1 MQNQCFNLALK
12 YTTLETGQRA
22 PNLASWTFCGKKNK
36 FLQNSKN
43 HFYMSLMKETMM
55 YAHKSQKLE
64 FAKKNIFFHFGSQGD
79 PPRDEKN
86 DFKGSPWAP
95 FWKKTI
101 MQTVQTIVKW
111 YSFANTYDT
120 FLVCARHFVAIH
132 DTFLGSLHNFA
143 AIHSKIANA
152 HQKSVMYSS
161 KIMKRTKKSVV
172 HSGKMMKRT

>member
-1 MQNQCFNLALK
+1 
-12 YTTLETGQRA
+12 
-22 PNLASWTFCGKKNK
+22 
-36 FLQNSKN
+36 
-43 HFYMSLMKETMM
+43 MSLMKETMM

-64 FAKKNIFFHFGSQGD
+64 FAKKIVFFHLGSQGD

-132 DTFLGSLHNFA
+132 DTFLGSLHHFA
-143 AIHSKIANA
+143 AIHDTFLVCVRNFA
-152 HQKSVMYSS
+152 VYSG
-161 KIMKRTKKSVV
+161 KMMKRTKKSVV
-172 HSGKMMKRT
+172 YSDKMASTHQESVIRISKTIQFQGGRN